1 MWRWSLSQSVLFY
14 WTIHCRLSRTGSC
27 YMYCAGVVSTV
38 SLLRLIPGNATNK
51 CRCTALYN
59 DLDNQNALPWSYQHS
74 KLLKCTFPSLKL
86 HHEWGIVSGIKVSSY
101 SVVIFFSLWTK
112 LARSSHAP
120 TGQNKI
126 SFSLLSLSYA

>member
-59 DLDNQNALPWSYQHS
+59 DLDNRNALPRSYQHS
-74 KLLKCTFPSLKL
+74 KLLKCTFPPLKL
-86 HHEWGIVSGIKVSSY
+86 HCEWGIVSGIKVSSY
-101 SVVIFFSLWTK
+101 SVVIFFFS
-112 LARSSHAP
+112 
-120 TGQNKI
+120 NFFI
-126 SFSLLSLSYA
+126 CFSLSLTVFPGPTYMN